1 MDEAT
6 GLHKSNILSLKY
18 RIMAGRLNRRAGAM
32 GPDDHPANWNAKR
45 SFRTEVGIMIKQ
57 FATFTATAAL
67 ALATTAAGAQEKL
80 KIGILTTLSGPPA
93 VLGQQQRNGFQLA
106 VKTLG
111 GKLGGRDV
119 ELVVQDDELKPDV
132 AVSKA
137 QGLVERDKVDFVVG
151 PIFSNILGAI
161 LKPVTD
167 SGTIL
172 ISPNAGTSSFAGKE
186 CNPNLFVTSY
196 QNDQIHEVE
205 GKFAQDSGI
214 KKVFLIAP
222 NYQAGKDS
230 MNGFKHSFK
239 GEIVDEVYVPLG
251 QLDYSAELAK
261 ISAAAPDAIFAFLP
275 GGMGVNFV
283 KQFRQAGVA
292 DKVKFLSAFTVDEST
307 LPAQQDAAIGFFG
320 GSNWAPNLDNPQNK
334 QFVADYEKEYGAVP
348 ASYAFQ
354 AYDAAQLIDSA
365 LKQTKG
371 DTTNK
376 DALRAALMK
385 ADFKSPRGAFK
396 FNTNHYPIQDFYHV
410 KVAKRADGK
419 FETEIVQKVFSDYG
433 DAYVKDCAMK

>member
-1 MDEAT
+1 
-6 GLHKSNILSLKY
+6 
-18 RIMAGRLNRRAGAM
+18 
-32 GPDDHPANWNAKR
+32 
-45 SFRTEVGIMIKQ
+45 MIKQ
-57 FATFTATAAL
+57 SAMLAAAAALTLATAA
-67 ALATTAAGAQEKL
+67 ADAQEKL

-111 GKLGGRDV
+111 GKLGGREV
-119 ELVVQDDELKPDV
+119 ELIVQDDELKPDV

-151 PIFSNILGAI
+151 PIFSNILAAI

-172 ISPNAGTSSFAGKE
+172 ISPNAGTSSFAGKD

-205 GKFAQDSGI
+205 GKYAQDNGL
-214 KKVFLIAP
+214 KRVFLIAP

-239 GEIVDEVYVPLG
+239 GEVVDEVYVPLG

-261 ISAAAPDAIFAFLP
+261 ISAASPDAIFAFLP

-283 KQFRQAGVA
+283 KQFRQAGLA
-292 DKVKFLSAFTVDEST
+292 DKIKFLSAFTVDEST

-334 QFVADYEKEYGAVP
+334 AFVVAYEKEYGAVP
-348 ASYAFQ
+348 ATYAFQ
-354 AYDAAQLIDSA
+354 AYDTALLIDSA

-385 ADFKSPRGAFK
+385 ADFTSLRGAFK

-410 KVAKRADGK
+410 KVVKRPDGK
-419 FETEIVQKVFSDYG
+419 FETEIVEKVFSNYSDS
-433 DAYVKDCAMK
+433 YVKDCPMK